1 MKTQYKYEFYFG
13 TDIENTSVVTDEM
26 FDNFLTE
33 TVRPWF
39 KAFSILTLDGE
50 WDGIKETTKVLII
63 IDSELTE
70 TIVNKIRD
78 TYKNTFKQE
87 SVLVTKHSI
96 NII

>member
-26 FDNFLTE
+26 FDNFLAKN
-33 TVRPWF
+33 VRPHF
-39 KAFSILTLDGE
+39 KGFSILTLNGE
-50 WDGIKETTKVLII
+50 WNGIKETTKVLII

-87 SVLVTKHSI
+87 SVFVTKHSI